1 VCSASEQL
9 VNLNLITPIAV
20 DVPNE
25 VIVSYHDSQNDAIN
39 NSNALDQMYFFT
51 TTTDLYLRVE
61 TIETGCVSTY
71 GFELLVSEP
80 PRAYQPDP
88 MVLCDDDYDGMLAV
102 NLSDQTEDII
112 GAQFAENLEVSYHL
126 TETDAIEGVNHL
138 PIEYTASDAD
148 IIFARIFNV
157 NTGCWDTTYFYI
169 FINPLPVLNI
179 GDQVVCIDNLPL
191 VVSANTGTDT
201 DTYSWSTGASSPEI
215 EITEV
220 GSYWV
225 TVVTEDGCAVTETF
239 NVSESASATIEFT
252 EVLDFSDPNNITITV
267 SGIGDY
273 LYILDEGEPQE
284 SNVFEHVSLGY
295 HTITI
300 IDENGCAP
308 ITKEVLV
315 IDAPKFFTP
324 NGDGQFDTWHIVG
337 VETLPGTEI
346 HIFDRYGKLLK
357 KLSWNT
363 PGWDGFYRGSK
374 VRADDYW
381 YKALVKRGENSMEVS
396 GHFALRR

>member
-1 VCSASEQL
+1 M
-9 VNLNLITPIAV
+9 I
-20 DVPNE
+20 
-25 VIVSYHDSQNDAIN
+25 
-39 NSNALDQMYFFT
+39 F
-51 TTTDLYLRVE
+51 
-61 TIETGCVSTY
+61 
-71 GFELLVSEP
+71 
-80 PRAYQPDP
+80 
-88 MVLCDDDYDGMLAV
+88 DG
-102 NLSDQTEDII
+102 
-112 GAQFAENLEVSYHL
+112 
-126 TETDAIEGVNHL
+126 
-138 PIEYTASDAD
+138 
-148 IIFARIFNV
+148 
-157 NTGCWDTTYFYI
+157 
-169 FINPLPVLNI
+169 I

-337 VETLPGTEI
+337 VETLPGTVVK
-346 HIFDRYGKLLK
+346 IFDRMGKHLETLNYT
-357 KLSWNT
+357 SE
-363 PGWDGFYRGSK
+363 GWDGNYNGLRLP
-374 VRADDYW
+374 AADYW
-381 YKALVKRGENSMEVS
+381 FVADIKRDNIEFQVK